1 MDFIGTGRRLAAD
14 DFARAAKVVGCQ
26 EAAIRAVVA
35 VEARGTGWD
44 TRNRPVILFE
54 PHVFYRNLA
63 GAERDEAV
71 RQGLAYKSWKPGNY
85 PNTSDG
91 RYAQLDRAMK
101 INAEAALEACSWGIC
116 QVLGEN
122 HLSLGFSTARAMVE
136 RCLESEGGQLDVMV
150 AFVVANH
157 LDDDLRRLDWAGF
170 ARGYNGPAYAKNAYD
185 VKLASAYRKALAS
198 KPLVYDAL
206 ADGMLSIGDK
216 GEEVRA
222 LQTALADRGYYKF
235 TIDTD
240 FGQFTNEAVHAYQAA
255 SKLLVDGKVG
265 KNTGQRLGLTYWG

>member
-1 MDFIGTGRRLAAD
+1 MDFIGTGLRLAAD
-14 DFARAAKVVGCQ
+14 DFARAAKAVGCQ

-44 TRNRPVILFE
+44 ARNRPVILFE
-54 PHVFYRNLA
+54 PHVFYRNLV

-71 RQGLAYKSWKPGNY
+71 RQGLAYKSWRSGNY
-85 PNTSDG
+85 PNTSDA

-101 INAEAALEACSWGIC
+101 INAEAGLKACSWGIG

-122 HLSLGFSTARAMVE
+122 HRSLGFSTARAMVE

-150 AFVVANH
+150 AFVVANR

-185 VKLASAYRKALAS
+185 VKLASAYRKALAN

-222 LQTALADRGYYKF
+222 LQTVLADRGYYKF

-240 FGQFTNEAVHAYQAA
+240 FGRFTDDAVRAYQDA